1 MGFVPELNI
10 VYVKMYGRAMDRRC
24 CRVFTQEEKEF
35 FMKEA
40 LKEAEKAAAIL
51 EVPIG
56 AVIVKD
62 GEIIARGYNQRETS
76 NRAISHAEVLAI
88 EEANHV
94 LDNWRLED
102 CALFVTVEP
111 CVMCSGAIVQSRIP
125 YVYYG
130 ASDYKGGTAG
140 TLMNLLD
147 ESRFNH
153 QSEVEAGVL
162 QEACSELLSSFF
174 RTLRAKRKEEKLKA
188 AEMES
193 ENSERMD

>member
-1 MGFVPELNI
+1 MINSTGGYYF
-10 VYVKMYGRAMDRRC
+10 YVKIELESEFRGESLYTED
-24 CRVFTQEEKEF
+24 EKAY
-35 FMKEA
+35 FMREA
-40 LKEAEKAAAIL
+40 LAEARKAEAIA

-62 GEIIARGYNQRETS
+62 HEIIGRGYNQRETS

-88 EEANHV
+88 EEANKV

-140 TLMNLLD
+140 TLMNLLE

-153 QSEVEAGVL
+153 QSIVETGVL
-162 QEACSELLSSFF
+162 QEECSELLSSFF
-174 RTLRAKRKEEKLKA
+174 RKLRAKKKGL
-188 AEMES
+188 
-193 ENSERMD
+193 D

>member
-1 MGFVPELNI
+1 
-10 VYVKMYGRAMDRRC
+10 MY
-24 CRVFTQEEKEF
+24 TQEEKEF

-40 LKEAEKAAAIL
+40 LKEAEKAKEIA

-62 GEIIARGYNQRETS
+62 GQVIARGYNQREST
-76 NRAISHAEVLAI
+76 NRAITHAEILAI
-88 EEANHV
+88 DEANKA

-111 CVMCSGAIVQSRIP
+111 CVMCSGAIVLSRIP

-140 TLMNLLD
+140 TLMNLL
-147 ESRFNH
+147 EEEKFNH
-153 QSEVEAGVL
+153 QAKVEAGVL
-162 QEACSELLSSFF
+162 QEECSEMLTSFF
-174 RTLRAKRKEEKLKA
+174 RALRSKKKGIK
-188 AEMES
+188 
-193 ENSERMD
+193 

>member
-1 MGFVPELNI
+1 M
-10 VYVKMYGRAMDRRC
+10 
-24 CRVFTQEEKEF
+24 FTEDEKEYF
-35 FMKEA
+35 MREAMKEA
-40 LKEAEKAAAIL
+40 LKAKEID

-56 AVIVKD
+56 AVIVKNH
-62 GEIIARGYNQRETS
+62 EVIARGYNQRETS

-88 EEANHV
+88 EEANKA
-94 LDNWRLED
+94 LNNWRLEE

-147 ESRFNH
+147 KSRFNH
-153 QSEVEAGVL
+153 QAKVEAGIL
-162 QEACSELLSSFF
+162 GEECSEMLSSFF
-174 RTLRAKRKEEKLKA
+174 RELRAKRKGK
-188 AEMES
+188 
-193 ENSERMD
+193 D